1 MIERIYLED
10 WAYNAGIVGFIN
22 ILENSNKD
30 FVITNKNY
38 IEFDTKII
46 YDFHE
51 CYFKYFMQKYDI
63 AKKTKM
69 RIEENIKGIS
79 KCLNIIENNPDKEKE
94 QKSRIKT
101 LEKYIKD
108 NIKNGQ
114 LKN

>member
-69 RIEENIKGIS
+69 RLEENIKGIS
-79 KCLNIIENNPDKEKE
+79 KCLNIIENNPDK
-94 QKSRIKT
+94 
-101 LEKYIKD
+101 
-108 NIKNGQ
+108 
-114 LKN
+114 

>member
-79 KCLNIIENNPDKEKE
+79 
-94 QKSRIKT
+94 
-101 LEKYIKD
+101 
-108 NIKNGQ
+108 
-114 LKN
+114 